1 MNIHPAFVHFPIA
14 LLVLYTI
21 IELLP
26 LARLWPAVQW
36 NPIRKFLL
44 YVGTVSIFPTIA
56 TGLMAARIVGESEL
70 VEMHER
76 AAFSVLGIF
85 VLASLSSLFYPRWY
99 LQKPLAALGLV
110 GLFVVGSL
118 GAAVV
123 YGYDVDPIVSFIT
136 SLLGLH

>member
-21 IELLP
+21 LELLP

-44 YVGTVSIFPTIA
+44 YVGTLAIVPTIV
-56 TGLMAARIVGESEL
+56 TGLMAAQLAGESEI

-76 AAFSVLGIF
+76 AAFAVLGIF
-85 VLASLSSLFYPRWY
+85 IAATLASLFYPRPY
-99 LQKPLAALGLV
+99 ITKPLALLGLI

-118 GAAVV
+118 GAAIV

-136 SLLGLH
+136 SILGLH